1 MADFMIRFLI
11 CNIVLGGIIGILLA
25 AKQLFKN
32 SLSPRMQYQLWF
44 LLLGLLAV
52 PFLPFPL
59 TGFSQIA
66 SWLGGSKNSPAA
78 ATGMEETVKTY
89 ASQNADWMNDFTL
102 SANSGTP
109 PVVGYLLFAIWIAG
123 ILAMLALMIKSAL
136 RLRTL
141 EQSAL
146 PLQNKKVRILY
157 RRCLDEMR
165 IHREIPLY
173 STAFLQS
180 PVIVGFLKPRIY
192 LPIHLIAETAESD
205 LRYMLLHELSHY
217 KHRDAVGVFLMNLAG
232 VVYWFHPLVWYALK
246 EMRSD
251 REIACDT
258 SVLKMLEEDAC
269 EDYGNTL
276 INFAEKMSRTP
287 FPFAVSL
294 GGSMKQMRRR
304 ILNIVSYEKPTFAKN
319 LRGMAAFVLT
329 AALLLGLT
337 PFVSTYAADQSRY
350 RWEVSQERVSTKD
363 FQEQFGAYTGS
374 FVLYDLKNDHWLVS
388 DKEQAVTRAAPDSTY
403 KIYDALF
410 ALDAGIISPE
420 RTQIAWDQTAYPFEA
435 WNTDQTLNSA
445 MVSSVNWYFQSL
457 DKRMG
462 RSALQSY
469 IRSIGYGNQDIHGS
483 LSSYWL
489 ESSLKISA
497 VEQVE
502 LLAALYQN
510 DLPFAAEHIAAVKD
524 SIRLFSSDAGTF
536 YGKTGT
542 GQVDGQNVNGW
553 FVGILETT
561 ERTYFFATNIHAKHS
576 ATGSAATQLTMEILA
591 ELHLWERETD

>member
-25 AKQLFKN
+25 AKRLFRN
-32 SLSPRMQYQLWF
+32 SLSARMQYHLWF
-44 LLLGLLAV
+44 LLPGLLAV

-66 SWLGGSKNSPAA
+66 LWLGGSKNSPAA
-78 ATGMEETVKTY
+78 ETGMEETVRTY
-89 ASQNADWMNDFTL
+89 ASGNADWMNDFTL
-102 SANSGTP
+102 SVNSEIP
-109 PVVGYLLFAIWIAG
+109 PVVPYLLFAVWIVG
-123 ILAMLALMIKSAL
+123 ILVMLALMIKSAL
-136 RLRTL
+136 RLHTL

-146 PLQNKKVRILY
+146 PLQNKKVRSLY
-157 RRCLDEMR
+157 RRCLDEMG
-165 IHREIPLY
+165 IHREISLY

-180 PVIVGFLKPRIY
+180 PVIVGCLKPRIY

-217 KHRDAVGVFLMNLAG
+217 KHRDAVGGFLMNLAG
-232 VVYWFHPLVWYALK
+232 VVYWFHPLVWYALE

-258 SVLKMLEEDAC
+258 SVLKMLGEDAC

-276 INFAEKMSRTP
+276 IDFAEKMSRTP
-287 FPFAVSL
+287 FPFVVSL
-294 GGSMKQMRRR
+294 GGSIKQMRRR
-304 ILNIVSYEKPTFAKN
+304 IVNIASYEKPTFAKS

-337 PFVSTYAADQSRY
+337 PFVSTYAADQSHY
-350 RWEVSQERVSTKD
+350 RWEVPKERVTTKD

-388 DKEQAVTRAAPDSTY
+388 DKEQAVTRVSPDSTY

-445 MVSSVNWYFQSL
+445 MASSVNWYFQSL
-457 DKRMG
+457 DRQIG

-469 IRSIGYGNQDIHGS
+469 IRSTGYGNQDIHGD

-489 ESSLKISA
+489 ESTLKISA

-542 GQVDGQNVNGW
+542 GQVDGQDVNG
-553 FVGILETT
+553 
-561 ERTYFFATNIHAKHS
+561 
-576 ATGSAATQLTMEILA
+576 
-591 ELHLWERETD
+591 

>member
-25 AKQLFKN
+25 AKRLFRN

-78 ATGMEETVKTY
+78 ATGMEETVRTY
-89 ASQNADWMNDFTL
+89 TSGNANWMNDFTL
-102 SANSGTP
+102 SVNSEIP
-109 PVVGYLLFAIWIAG
+109 PVAGYLLFAVWIAG

-146 PLQNKKVRILY
+146 PLQNKKVRSLY
-157 RRCLDEMR
+157 RRCLDEMG
-165 IHREIPLY
+165 IHREISLY

-180 PVIVGFLKPRIY
+180 PVIVGCLKPRIY
-192 LPIHLIAETAESD
+192 LSIHLIAETAESD

-217 KHRDAVGVFLMNLAG
+217 KHRDAVGGFLMNLAG
-232 VVYWFHPLVWYALK
+232 VVYWFHPLVWYALE

-258 SVLKMLEEDAC
+258 SVLKMLGEDAC

-276 INFAEKMSRTP
+276 IDFAEKMSRTP
-287 FPFAVSL
+287 FPFVVSL
-294 GGSMKQMRRR
+294 GGSIKQMRRR
-304 ILNIVSYEKPTFAKN
+304 IVNIASYEKPTFAKS

-337 PFVSTYAADQSRY
+337 PFVSTYAADQSHY
-350 RWEVSQERVSTKD
+350 RWEVPKERVTTKD

-388 DKEQAVTRAAPDSTY
+388 DKEQAVTRVSPDSTY

-445 MVSSVNWYFQSL
+445 MASSVNWYFQSL
-457 DKRMG
+457 DRQIG

-469 IRSIGYGNQDIHGS
+469 IRSTGYGNQDIHGD

-489 ESSLKISA
+489 ESTLKISA

-542 GQVDGQNVNGW
+542 GQVDGQDINGW
-553 FVGILETT
+553 FVGFLEAA
-561 ERTYFFATNIHAKHS
+561 EHTYFFATNIHAKHS
-576 ATGSAATQLTMEILA
+576 ATGSAATELTMEILA
-591 ELHLWERETD
+591 DLRLWEQDTD